1 VGLQKDAMSPVR
13 DIPVGYFN
21 ILSIQID
28 KGGMTGVRVGMW
40 GSAADRYAGKPPR
53 DEHTFFKPELTE
65 EAVKRIYAELMKDPF
80 FAGAEAV
87 FEPKAITVSHPGQL
101 FVGDT
106 IQLQYQITP
115 DAFASVPVDWSSS
128 DPEVASV
135 DASGVLTAHAPG
147 TIMLQAR
154 IHDYSILT
162 VVDIAIQ
169 MQASQMPEVTDD
181 DTRTANGI

>member
-1 VGLQKDAMSPVR
+1 MGLQKDAMSPVR

-28 KGGMTGVRVGMW
+28 KGGMSGVRVGMW

-65 EAVKRIYAELMKDPF
+65 EAVKLIYAELMKDPF
-80 FAGAEAV
+80 FEGAEAV
-87 FEPKAITVSHPGQL
+87 FEPKAITVVPPAQL

-106 IQLQYQITP
+106 VQLQYQITP
-115 DAFASVPVDWSSS
+115 DAFAALPVDWSSN
-128 DPEVASV
+128 DPDIASV
-135 DASGVLTAHAPG
+135 DESGILTAHAPG

-154 IHDYSILT
+154 IHGYSILT
-162 VVDIAIQ
+162 VVDISIQ
-169 MQASQMPEVTDD
+169 TRTAPMPEVADD
-181 DTRTANGI
+181 NPRTADSV

>member
-1 VGLQKDAMSPVR
+1 MGLQKDAMSPVR

-28 KGGMTGVRVGMW
+28 KGGMSGVRVGMW

-65 EAVKRIYAELMKDPF
+65 EAVKLIYAELMKDPF
-80 FAGAEAV
+80 FEGAESV
-87 FEPKAITVSHPGQL
+87 FEPKEITVVPPAQL

-106 IQLQYQITP
+106 VQLKYKITP
-115 DAFASVPVDWSSS
+115 KAFASSPVDWSSNA
-128 DPEVASV
+128 PEIASV
-135 DASGVLTAHAPG
+135 DESGTLTAHAPG
-147 TIMLQAR
+147 TITLQAR
-154 IHDYSILT
+154 IHGYSILT

-169 MQASQMPEVTDD
+169 PHVAPMPEVANDD
-181 DTRTANGI
+181 SRTADSI